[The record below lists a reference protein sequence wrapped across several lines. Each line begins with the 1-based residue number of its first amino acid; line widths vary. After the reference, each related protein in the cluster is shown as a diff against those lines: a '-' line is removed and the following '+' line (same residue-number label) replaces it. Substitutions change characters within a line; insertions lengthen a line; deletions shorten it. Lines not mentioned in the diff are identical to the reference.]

1 LASRGAR
8 GIVGISR
15 QFKIA
20 DDDNSKKLSMS
31 EFTKAM
37 RDFRVDISSEEIRKL
52 FSYLDRDGNGE
63 ID

>member
-1 LASRGAR
+1 
-8 GIVGISR
+8 
-15 QFKIA
+15 
-20 DDDNSKKLSMS
+20 MS